1 MALAITE
8 IQILKHIDRF
18 KPYQFSKK
26 GLRIN
31 IHNFLNLRKKLSS
44 ILEIFVNK
52 HKETDNKRP
61 AINFNN
67 LLLLQLKSLL
77 EI

>member
-18 KPYQFSKK
+18 KPYQFPKK

-52 HKETDNKRP
+52 HKETGNKRP
-61 AINFNN
+61 AI
-67 LLLLQLKSLL
+67 
-77 EI
+77 I